1 MGGTQRGDVNLIISG
16 LRILVGLA
24 FIFCVMVVF
33 VPPMLV
39 MLPSRRHRIYLGNAA
54 GKLISRAVLFLS
66 GTDMDFSVTAQAQR
80 HYPAIYISN
89 HTSIL
94 DIFIGI
100 WTAPYGVCGVAK
112 KQVVYYPFFGLL
124 YLLGGHLRID
134 RSNTAKAV
142 EALKD
147 VAVLMKRHNLG
158 LWLWP
163 EGTRS
168 RDGKIKDFKKGFA
181 HMALAT
187 GLPVVPV
194 VVSGV
199 QRAWRHGSWTIH
211 PTKVRVQ
218 VLDPIYPT
226 DWTTEN
232 LDEKVKMVHDRME
245 AALPPEQRSAS
256 RASALDFPET
266 DLRMQEAPA
275 R

>member
-1 MGGTQRGDVNLIISG
+1 MNLIISS
-16 LRILVGLA
+16 LRILVGLV

-33 VPPMLV
+33 LPLMLV
-39 MLPSRRHRIYLGNAA
+39 MIPSRRYRIYLGNAA
-54 GKLISRAVLFLS
+54 GKLIARAVLFLS
-66 GTDMDFSVTAQAQR
+66 GTEMDFAVAAESQR

-94 DIFIGI
+94 DIFIGM

-124 YLLGGHLRID
+124 YLLAGHLRVD
-134 RSNTAKAV
+134 RGNTAQAV
-142 EALKD
+142 EALKE

-168 RDGKIKDFKKGFA
+168 RDGKIKGFKKGFA

-199 QRAWRHGSWTIH
+199 QRAWRHGSWAIH

-218 VLDPIYPT
+218 VLDPIHPT
-226 DWTTEN
+226 DWTLDN
-232 LDEKVKMVHDRME
+232 LEEKVQMVHDRME
-245 AALPPEQRSAS
+245 AALPPEQRSTS
-256 RASALDFPET
+256 RASALDYPET
-266 DLRMQEAPA
+266 ELRMQEAPA

>member
-1 MGGTQRGDVNLIISG
+1 MNLIVSG
-16 LRILVGLA
+16 LRILVGLV

-39 MLPSRRHRIYLGNAA
+39 MLPSRRYRIYLGNAA
-54 GKLISRAVLFLS
+54 GKLISRGVLFLAS
-66 GTDMDFSVTAQAQR
+66 AQMDFSMVRETQR

-89 HTSIL
+89 HTSIH

-100 WTAPYGVCGVAK
+100 WMAPYGVCGVAK

-124 YLLGGHLRID
+124 YLLAGHLRID
-134 RSNTAKAV
+134 RSNTTKAV

-147 VAVLMKRHNLG
+147 VAVLMKRYNLG

-168 RDGKIKDFKKGFA
+168 RDGKIKEFKKGFA

-199 QRAWRHGSWTIH
+199 QGAWRRGSMAIY
-211 PTKVRVQ
+211 PTNVRIQ

-226 DWTTEN
+226 DWTSEN
-232 LDEKVKMVHDRME
+232 LEEKVKMVHDRME
-245 AALPPEQRSAS
+245 AALPPEQRSTS
-256 RASALDFPET
+256 RANALEFGEAE
-266 DLRMQEAPA
+266 LRMQEAPA

>member
-1 MGGTQRGDVNLIISG
+1 
-16 LRILVGLA
+16 
-24 FIFCVMVVF
+24 
-33 VPPMLV
+33 
-39 MLPSRRHRIYLGNAA
+39 
-54 GKLISRAVLFLS
+54 
-66 GTDMDFSVTAQAQR
+66 
-80 HYPAIYISN
+80 
-89 HTSIL
+89 
-94 DIFIGI
+94 
-100 WTAPYGVCGVAK
+100 
-112 KQVVYYPFFGLL
+112 
-124 YLLGGHLRID
+124 
-134 RSNTAKAV
+134 
-142 EALKD
+142 
-147 VAVLMKRHNLG
+147 
-158 LWLWP
+158 P

-199 QRAWRHGSWTIH
+199 QRAWRHGSWAIH

-266 DLRMQEAPA
+266 ELRMQEAPA

>member
-1 MGGTQRGDVNLIISG
+1 MNLIISG
-16 LRILVGLA
+16 LRILVGMA

-54 GKLISRAVLFLS
+54 GKLISRVVLFLS
-66 GTDMDFSVTAQAQR
+66 GTDMDFSVTQEAKR

-89 HTSIL
+89 HTSML

-134 RSNTAKAV
+134 RGNTAKAV

-199 QRAWRHGSWTIH
+199 QRAWRHGSWAIH

-266 DLRMQEAPA
+266 ELRMQEAPA